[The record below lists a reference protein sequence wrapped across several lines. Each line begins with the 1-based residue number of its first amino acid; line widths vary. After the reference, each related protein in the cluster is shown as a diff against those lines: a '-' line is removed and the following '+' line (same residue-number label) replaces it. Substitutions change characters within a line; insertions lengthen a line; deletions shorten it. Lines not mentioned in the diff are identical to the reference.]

1 MKFLPDQIVARLQT
15 GMQTPNL
22 SGTRY
27 CAIKLL
33 GHGGMGAVW
42 LAQDSILQ
50 RPVALKILTAE
61 NSSADLAAR
70 LMQEAVVLA
79 RLEHP
84 GIVPVHDAGTLPD
97 GRTFYCM
104 KHVEGQTLDRYAGK
118 LPLRERLRLVQR
130 IAEPLAFAHSRGI
143 IHRDLKPAN
152 IMVGAFG
159 EVLIMDWGLAK
170 VLDSTSASS
179 ATNRVPRQVVGN
191 IEVSS
196 PGKQVSGN
204 IMDIIGLPSEAKQV
218 SGNVMDTMGVS
229 SEAKQT
235 SGHLVDTTVMS
246 SPPKQVPGHVIDTT
260 VGSSETKQVPG
271 HVIDTTAVFPPAKQ
285 VSGHEFTRAVPS
297 SLKPGA
303 LAPENATAHGTV
315 LGTPGYMAP
324 EQERGEVNLID
335 QRTDGFALGSILKYL
350 LQEPSSPQVEAYS
363 RPLQAICAKAMSAEM
378 PARYGS
384 VQDLAADVGKYLDD
398 MPVSAYR
405 ENIFERTARLVSRNR
420 VAVVLVLAY
429 LFMRLLFI
437 LFSRH

>member
-1 MKFLPDQIVARLQT
+1 MKFLPDQVVARLQT
-15 GMQTPNL
+15 EMQTPDL

-27 CAIKLL
+27 RALEIL

-84 GIVPVHDAGTLPD
+84 GIVPVHDAGTLAD

-104 KHVEGQTLDRYAGK
+104 KLVEGQTLDRHARR
-118 LPLRERLRLVQR
+118 LPLRERLRLFQR
-130 IAEPLAFAHSRGI
+130 IAEPLAFAHSRSI
-143 IHRDLKPAN
+143 IHRDLKPTN
-152 IMVGAFG
+152 VMVGSFG

-170 VLDSTSASS
+170 VMAATGASS
-179 ATNRVPRQVVGN
+179 AGQAPGRV
-191 IEVSS
+191 
-196 PGKQVSGN
+196 
-204 IMDIIGLPSEAKQV
+204 MDAIGLSSTKQDLGHITGAIGPFSPAKQV
-218 SGNVMDTMGVS
+218 SGHTMDN
-229 SEAKQT
+229 
-235 SGHLVDTTVMS
+235 
-246 SPPKQVPGHVIDTT
+246 I
-260 VGSSETKQVPG
+260 GSSS
-271 HVIDTTAVFPPAKQ
+271 TARQ
-285 VSGHEFTRAVPS
+285 VSGHEFTRAGKG
-297 SLKPGA
+297 SLNPGA
-303 LAPENATAHGTV
+303 LAPANPTAHGSV

-335 QRTDGFALGSILKYL
+335 QRTDVFALGSILKHL
-350 LQEPSSPQVEAYS
+350 LQEPPGSQQTESHS
-363 RPLQAICAKAMSAEM
+363 RALRAICAKAMSAEM
-378 PARYGS
+378 SARYVS
-384 VQDLAADVGKYLDD
+384 VQDLAADVGRYLDG

-437 LFSRH
+437 VFSRH

>member
-1 MKFLPDQIVARLQT
+1 MKFLPDHVVARLQS
-15 GMQTPNL
+15 GMQTPDL

-27 CAIKLL
+27 RALELL
-33 GHGGMGAVW
+33 GQGGMGAVW

-50 RPVALKILTAE
+50 RPVALKVLTAE

-104 KHVEGQTLDRYAGK
+104 KHVEGQTLDRYAGR
-118 LPLRERLRLVQR
+118 LPLRERLRLFQR

-152 IMVGAFG
+152 VMVGSFG

-170 VLDSTSASS
+170 VIGNNCVTAPEDSPP
-179 ATNRVPRQVVGN
+179 NDRVCPAADEKARL
-191 IEVSS
+191 
-196 PGKQVSGN
+196 SGN
-204 IMDIIGLPSEAKQV
+204 
-218 SGNVMDTMGVS
+218 
-229 SEAKQT
+229 T
-235 SGHLVDTTVMS
+235 S
-246 SPPKQVPGHVIDTT
+246 
-260 VGSSETKQVPG
+260 
-271 HVIDTTAVFPPAKQ
+271 
-285 VSGHEFTRAVPS
+285 
-297 SLKPGA
+297 
-303 LAPENATAHGTV
+303 TAHGTI

-335 QRTDGFALGSILKYL
+335 QRTDVFALGSILKHL
-350 LQEPSSPQVEAYS
+350 LQEPPGSPRVEEYS
-363 RPLQAICAKAMSAEM
+363 RPLQAICAKAMAPEM
-378 PARYGS
+378 SARYSS
-384 VQDLAADVGKYLDD
+384 VPELASDVGKYLDG

-405 ENIFERTARLVSRNR
+405 ENIFERTARLVSHNR

>member
-1 MKFLPDQIVARLQT
+1 MKFLPDQVVARLRT
-15 GMQTPNL
+15 EMHTPDL

-27 CAIKLL
+27 RALELL
-33 GHGGMGAVW
+33 GHGGMGTVW

-50 RPVALKILTAE
+50 RPVALKVLAAE
-61 NSSADLAAR
+61 SSSSDLAAR

-84 GIVPVHDAGTLPD
+84 GIVPVHDAGMMAD

-104 KHVEGQTLDRYAGK
+104 KLVEGQTLDRYTSN
-118 LPLRERLRLVQR
+118 LPLRERLRLFQR

-152 IMVGAFG
+152 VMVGPFG

-170 VLDSTSASS
+170 VMKASGAS
-179 ATNRVPRQVVGN
+179 MATGENSREVVAAS
-191 IEVSS
+191 EVSS
-196 PGKQVSGN
+196 S
-204 IMDIIGLPSEAKQV
+204 
-218 SGNVMDTMGVS
+218 
-229 SEAKQT
+229 
-235 SGHLVDTTVMS
+235 TT
-246 SPPKQVPGHVIDTT
+246 
-260 VGSSETKQVPG
+260 
-271 HVIDTTAVFPPAKQ
+271 Q
-285 VSGHEFTRAVPS
+285 VSGHEFTHATQDFLRS
-297 SLKPGA
+297 GA
-303 LAPENATAHGTV
+303 LAPENATAHGAV

-335 QRTDGFALGSILKYL
+335 QRTDIFAMGSILQSL
-350 LQEPSSPQVEAYS
+350 LQEPAGSVESESYS
-363 RPLQAICAKAMSAEM
+363 RPLHAICAKAMSAEM
-378 PARYGS
+378 SARYPA
-384 VQDLAADVGKYLDD
+384 VQELAADVGRYLDGL
-398 MPVSAYR
+398 PVSVYR

>member
-15 GMQTPNL
+15 GMQTPDL

-27 CAIKLL
+27 RALELL
-33 GHGGMGAVW
+33 GRGGMGTVW

-50 RPVALKILTAE
+50 RPVALKVLAAE

-84 GIVPVHDAGTLPD
+84 GIVPVHDAGTLAD

-104 KHVEGQTLDRYAGK
+104 KLVEGQTLDHYARK
-118 LPLRERLRLVQR
+118 LPLRERLRLFQR

-152 IMVGAFG
+152 VMVGPFG
-159 EVLIMDWGLAK
+159 EVLVMDWGLAK
-170 VLDSTSASS
+170 VMAATSASS
-179 ATNRVPRQVVGN
+179 ATG
-191 IEVSS
+191 
-196 PGKQVSGN
+196 QVSEHVT
-204 IMDIIGLPSEAKQV
+204 DATGL
-218 SGNVMDTMGVS
+218 S
-229 SEAKQT
+229 ST
-235 SGHLVDTTVMS
+235 GT
-246 SPPKQVPGHVIDTT
+246 
-260 VGSSETKQVPG
+260 
-271 HVIDTTAVFPPAKQ
+271 Q
-285 VSGHEFTRAVPS
+285 VSGHEFTRAVQGPLGS
-297 SLKPGA
+297 GA
-303 LAPENATAHGTV
+303 LAPQNSTAHGTV

-335 QRTDGFALGSILKYL
+335 QRTDIFAMGSILQSL
-350 LQEPSSPQVEAYS
+350 LQEPPGSPEGESYS
-363 RPLQAICAKAMSAEM
+363 RPLRAICAKAMSAEM
-378 PARYGS
+378 SARYAS
-384 VQDLAADVGKYLDD
+384 VQELAADVGRYLDGL
-398 MPVSAYR
+398 PVSAYR

-437 LFSRH
+437 LFSRR

>member
-1 MKFLPDQIVARLQT
+1 MKFLPDHVVARLHSE
-15 GMQTPNL
+15 MQTPDL

-27 CAIKLL
+27 RALSLL
-33 GHGGMGAVW
+33 GHGGMGTVW

-50 RPVALKILTAE
+50 RPVALKVLTAE

-104 KHVEGQTLDRYAGK
+104 KHVEGQTLDGYAGE
-118 LPLRERLRLVQR
+118 LPLRERLRLFQR

-152 IMVGAFG
+152 VMVGAFG

-170 VLDSTSASS
+170 VMGANSASS
-179 ATNRVPRQVVGN
+179 AMNRVPEQVAG
-191 IEVSS
+191 
-196 PGKQVSGN
+196 
-204 IMDIIGLPSEAKQV
+204 DIGASR
-218 SGNVMDTMGVS
+218 
-229 SEAKQT
+229 
-235 SGHLVDTTVMS
+235 
-246 SPPKQVPGHVIDTT
+246 
-260 VGSSETKQVPG
+260 
-271 HVIDTTAVFPPAKQ
+271 PATQ
-285 VSGHEFTRAVPS
+285 ATGHEFTRAVQ
-297 SLKPGA
+297 A
-303 LAPENATAHGTV
+303 ENATAHGTV

-324 EQERGEVNLID
+324 EQERGDLNAID
-335 QRTDGFALGSILKYL
+335 QRTDIFALGAMLHDLSRQK
-350 LQEPSSPQVEAYS
+350 PEAEFVM
-363 RPLQAICAKAMSAEM
+363 RPLRAICAKAMSPEIS
-378 PARYGS
+378 ARYAS
-384 VQDLAADVGKYLDD
+384 VQEMAADVGRYLDG

-405 ENIFERTARLVSRNR
+405 ENIFERTARLVNRNR
-420 VAVVLVLAY
+420 VAVVLILAY

>member
-1 MKFLPDQIVARLQT
+1 MKFLPDQVVARLQT
-15 GMQTPNL
+15 EMQTPDL

-27 CAIKLL
+27 RPLKFL
-33 GHGGMGAVW
+33 GQGGMGTVW
-42 LAQDSILQ
+42 LVDDSVLR

-104 KHVEGQTLDRYAGK
+104 KHVEGKTLDQHVDQ
-118 LPLRERLRLVQR
+118 LPLRQRLLLFQR

-143 IHRDLKPAN
+143 IHRDLKPTN
-152 IMVGAFG
+152 IMLGAFG

-170 VLDSTSASS
+170 VMDGAAS
-179 ATNRVPRQVVGN
+179 ATDP
-191 IEVSS
+191 
-196 PGKQVSGN
+196 
-204 IMDIIGLPSEAKQV
+204 
-218 SGNVMDTMGVS
+218 
-229 SEAKQT
+229 
-235 SGHLVDTTVMS
+235 
-246 SPPKQVPGHVIDTT
+246 VPGHVM
-260 VGSSETKQVPG
+260 GSIERSSLAQ
-271 HVIDTTAVFPPAKQ
+271 Q
-285 VSGHEFTRAVPS
+285 VSGHEFTRAVQD
-297 SLKPGA
+297 SLRPWA
-303 LAPENATAHGTV
+303 LAPENAFVTTAHGTV

-324 EQERGEVNLID
+324 EQERGEVTRID
-335 QRTDGFALGSILKYL
+335 QRTDVFALGSILRYL
-350 LQEPSSPQVEAYS
+350 SRERSGASNQLSS
-363 RPLQAICAKAMSAEM
+363 RPLRAICAKAMAPEM
-378 PARYGS
+378 SARYAS

-437 LFSRH
+437 IFSQH